1 MKKLIAL
8 VTILSLSLTA
18 FSQQDTTIKVKC
30 LPVSTFKQIAQD
42 LLKGDSAIAQLKL
55 SEQHIIYI
63 ENKVVLKD
71 SVINTMK
78 VKELNYIKVIDT
90 QNEKYNVIEK
100 YSKKLEWDLKKEKVK
115 GKFKSIIGTGVI
127 AVLTFFLIT
136 K

>member
-1 MKKLIAL
+1 ML

-42 LLKGDSAIAQLKL
+42 LLKGDLAIAQLKL
-55 SEQHIIYI
+55 SEQQIIHI

-78 VKELNYIKVIDT
+78 VKESNYIKVIDT
-90 QNEKYNVIEK
+90 QNEKYNVMEK

-115 GKFKSIIGTGVI
+115 GNFKSIIGTGLI
-127 AVLTFFLIT
+127 AVLTFLLIT

>member
-1 MKKLIAL
+1 ML

-30 LPVSTFKQIAQD
+30 LPVSIFKQIAQD

-55 SEQHIIYI
+55 SEQQIIHI

-78 VKELNYIKVIDT
+78 VKESNYIKVIDT
-90 QNEKYNVIEK
+90 QNEKYNVMEK

-115 GKFKSIIGTGVI
+115 GNFKSIIGTGLI
-127 AVLTFFLIT
+127 AVLTFLLIT

>member
-1 MKKLIAL
+1 VL

-30 LPVSTFKQIAQD
+30 LPISIFKQIAQD

-55 SEQHIIYI
+55 SEQQIIHI

-78 VKELNYIKVIDT
+78 LKESNYIKVIDT
-90 QNEKYNVIEK
+90 QNEKYSVMEK
-100 YSKKLEWDLKKEKVK
+100 YSKKLEWNLKKEKVK
-115 GKFKSIIGTGVI
+115 GKFKSIVSVGII
-127 AVLTFFLIT
+127 AVLTFFIIT

>member
-1 MKKLIAL
+1 
-8 VTILSLSLTA
+8 LTA

-42 LLKGDSAIAQLKL
+42 LLKGDLAIAQLKL
-55 SEQHIIYI
+55 SEQQIIHI

-78 VKELNYIKVIDT
+78 VKESNYIKVIDT
-90 QNEKYNVIEK
+90 QNEKYNVMEK

-115 GKFKSIIGTGVI
+115 GNFKSIIGTGLI
-127 AVLTFFLIT
+127 AVLTFLLIT

>member
-1 MKKLIAL
+1 MKRLIVL

-42 LLKGDSAIAQLKL
+42 LLKGDLAIAQLKL
-55 SEQHIIYI
+55 SEQQIIHI

-78 VKELNYIKVIDT
+78 VKESNYIKVIDT
-90 QNEKYNVIEK
+90 QNEKYNVMEK

-115 GKFKSIIGTGVI
+115 GNFKSIIGTGLI
-127 AVLTFFLIT
+127 AVLTFLLIT